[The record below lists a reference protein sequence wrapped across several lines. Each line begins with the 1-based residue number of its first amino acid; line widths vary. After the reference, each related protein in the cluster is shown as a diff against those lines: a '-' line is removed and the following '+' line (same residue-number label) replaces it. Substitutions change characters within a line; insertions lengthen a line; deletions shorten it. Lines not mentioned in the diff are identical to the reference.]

1 MRHESQKALAQ
12 KGMGRAGRGALTLAG
27 AAALTGAMALL
38 GPVGTAAATSGV
50 YACGTTGFYFASSSL
65 HSAETGK
72 NPGSSCGKYMVRAYY
87 TVTTTG
93 AQYWSDWNSSTSD
106 AVYNTSYG
114 ITKSEHQTTKSGTL
128 TLYP

>member
-1 MRHESQKALAQ
+1 
-12 KGMGRAGRGALTLAG
+12 MGRVGKGALTLAG

-50 YACGTTGFYFASSSL
+50 YACGNTGFYFAASSL

-72 NPGSSCGKYMVRAYY
+72 NPGSSCGTYYVRAYY

-93 AQYWSDWNSSTSD
+93 AQYWSTWKQSSSD
-106 AVYNTSYG
+106 AVYTTSYG
-114 ITKSEHQTTKSGTL
+114 ITKSEHHTDYSGVRTL
-128 TLYP
+128 TP

>member
-1 MRHESQKALAQ
+1 MTHREQRAQAQ
-12 KGMGRAGRGALTLAG
+12 KGMGRVGKGALTLAG

-50 YACGTTGFYFASSSL
+50 YACGTTGFYFAASSL

-72 NPGSSCGKYMVRAYY
+72 NPGSSCGTYSVRAKY

-93 AQYWSDWNSSTSD
+93 SQYWSGWKHSSTD
-106 AVYNTSYG
+106 AVYSTSYG
-114 ITKSEHQTTKSGTL
+114 ITESQHLTDYSGVR